1 MDWLK
6 TLLRKPSKKEKNA
19 SSPSQSLESLVN
31 SLDDILKTPGK
42 ACYSTLKLLAD
53 SSSRDEFVNFVHC
66 GSFVGSKIRDGELV
80 APTAQEA
87 RQKTM
92 LFNVSLVSLFV
103 DGGSIEESIFLL
115 RKSVAGTPSAHL
127 TKFSIGRDKEC
138 DLVMIDF
145 AISRTHALVELKRE
159 GYVITDTG
167 SANGTFVNGV
177 RVGREGSLLHDGDQ
191 VRFARYEFSF
201 LSAGALF
208 DLFKARP

>member
-6 TLLRKPSKKEKNA
+6 TLLSKPSKQANV
-19 SSPSQSLESLVN
+19 SSEPTQSRESLID

-42 ACYSTLKLLAD
+42 ACYRTLRLLAD
-53 SSSRDEFVNFVHC
+53 SSTRDEFCNFVHC
-66 GSFVGSKIRDGELV
+66 GSFVGSKIRDGDLV
-80 APTAQEA
+80 APIAKEG
-87 RQKTM
+87 RHKTM
-92 LFNVSLVSLFV
+92 LFKASMVKLFV

-115 RKSVAGTPSAHL
+115 RKPIAGASSAHL
-127 TKFSIGRDKEC
+127 TRFSIGRDKEC

-145 AISRTHALVELKRE
+145 AISRAHALVELRRE
-159 GYVITDTG
+159 GYVLTDAG

-177 RVGREGSLLHDGDQ
+177 RVSGEGSLLQDGDQ

-208 DLFKARP
+208 DLFKART